1 MKITRMKVCGLENP
15 MGFGLRKVK
24 ISWNVED
31 FTGKYQEN
39 AVIQV
44 AYDPEFKTIAG
55 CVEGKNLTQFCQEV
69 AMKLSPRT
77 CYYCRIFV
85 TADNGE
91 EAVSDIFT
99 FETGKMDEPW
109 QAKWICTS
117 KEDTYHPIFFTDF
130 KAGTSVT
137 KARIYICGL
146 GGYEAYMNGKKIGDE
161 YLAPFYN
168 DYDRE
173 VQYQT
178 YDVKELLGENNRIEI
193 YTGNGWYKGHF
204 GLGYQENIYG
214 DHMAAIAE
222 IHVDYGDGTH
232 QVITTDGTWKY
243 KGSDVES
250 SGIYD
255 AETLNR
261 LLWES
266 GNNEEK
272 AVCLEEELYPEVS
285 HHLADRFS
293 APVRVCETLTVKEV
307 ITTPAGE
314 TVLDFGQNF
323 AGYVAFKSHLPK
335 GARVELSYG
344 EVLQQG
350 NFYNENYRQAVIPFV
365 YISDG
370 REETVRPHFT
380 FFGGRYVRV
389 AGWPAEVALCPEDFT
404 GCVVHTDLERTGFLE
419 TSDASVNQL
428 ISNCLWGQRSNF
440 LDVPTDCP
448 QRNERLGWTGDAQ
461 VFAPTASYNM
471 DTRAFYD
478 KYMHDL
484 RVAQEIL
491 GGSIPHYA
499 PMAGSLDGGSS
510 VWGDSATFIPTT
522 MYEYYGDKEMLETY
536 YPLMKDWVDWITR
549 QDVERGQKYQFDFAF
564 TFGDWLALDGMT
576 EQSFKGSTDDAYVST
591 CYYYASTRK
600 VAQAARILGKEEDA
614 RYYEDLADHI
624 RQAILDEYFTK
635 TGRLAIDSQTAY
647 MVALNFGIWTD
658 KERLIDGLKKRLD
671 KDAHKIKGGFV
682 GATMMCR
689 VLAENGLE
697 DEAWFMLFNHDFP
710 GWLHCVDLGAT
721 TIWERWNS
729 LLDDGSISGTGMNSL
744 NHYSYGSVLEY
755 IYRDIAG
762 IAPAAPGFAKAVLAP
777 QISWQTSYMKASYKS
792 ASGTWVS
799 NWKIEE
805 DGKVTVHM
813 EVPFNCT
820 AKVILPGYDGDAFE
834 LEAGSFDKT
843 YTPVRDFRQMF
854 TMNSR
859 LSQMANCPEAME
871 ILKKDLPAAAGM
883 IQAHDIE
890 NMNLSLNDMLHMPFL
905 GIPAENIK
913 AAGEKLS
920 QIKAR

>member
-15 MGFGLRKVK
+15 MGYGLRKVK
-24 ISWNVED
+24 ISWNVEE
-31 FTGKYQEN
+31 FMGKRQKN
-39 AVIQV
+39 AIIQV
-44 AYDPEFKTIAG
+44 AYDPEFKSLA
-55 CVEGKNLTQFCQEV
+55 CCLEGADLTQHCQALE
-69 AMKLSPRT
+69 MELSPRT

-91 EAVSDIFT
+91 EAVSDTFT
-99 FETGKMDEPW
+99 FETGKMDEAW
-109 QAKWICTS
+109 QAKWICTQ
-117 KEDTYHPIFFTDF
+117 KEDTYHPVFFKDF
-130 KAGTSVT
+130 KTGSPVVQ
-137 KARIYICGL
+137 ARIYVCGL
-146 GGYEAYMNGKKIGDE
+146 GVYEAYLNGKKIGDE

-178 YDVKELLGENNRIEI
+178 YDIKDLLGDENRIEI
-193 YTGNGWYKGHF
+193 YTGNGWYKGYF
-204 GLGYQENIYG
+204 GLDYRENIYG

-222 IHVDYGDGTH
+222 IHLELADGTY
-232 QVITTDGTWKY
+232 QVIATDPTWKY
-243 KGSDVES
+243 RGSDVES

-255 AETLNR
+255 GEVLNR
-261 LLWES
+261 LLWEN
-266 GNNEEK
+266 GNEEK
-272 AVCLEEELYPEVS
+272 AVCLEEQLYPEVS
-285 HHLADRFS
+285 HHLVPRFS
-293 APVRVCETLTVKEV
+293 APVRVCETLGVKE
-307 ITTPAGE
+307 IIRTPAGE

-323 AGYVAFKSHLPK
+323 AGYVSFESRLPK
-335 GARVELSYG
+335 GTRVELSYG

-350 NFYNENYRQAVIPFV
+350 NFYNENYRQAVFPFV

-370 REETVRPHFT
+370 RAENVRPHFT

-389 AGWPAEVALCPEDFT
+389 AGWPEDMPLKGEDFT
-404 GCVVHTDLERTGFLE
+404 GCVVHTDLERTGFLK

-478 KYMHDL
+478 KYLHDL
-484 RVAQEIL
+484 RVAQETL
-491 GGSIPHYA
+491 GGSVPHYA
-499 PMAGSLDGGSS
+499 PMAGTMEGGSS
-510 VWGDSATFIPTT
+510 VWGDSATFIPAT

-549 QDVERGQKYQFDFAF
+549 QDQARGQKYQFDFAF

-591 CYYYASTRK
+591 CYYYASAKK
-600 VAQAARILGKEEDA
+600 VADAAKVLGKAEDA
-614 RYYEDLADHI
+614 SEYEDLAEHI

-635 TGRLAIDSQTAY
+635 TGRLAIDTQTAY
-647 MVALNFGIWTD
+647 MVALKFGLWID
-658 KERLIDGLKKRLD
+658 KDRLTDGLRKRLD

-697 DEAWFMLFNHDFP
+697 DEAWYMLFNHDFP

-755 IYRDIAG
+755 IYRDMAG
-762 IAPAAPGFAKAVLAP
+762 IAPAAPGFTKAVLAP
-777 QISWQTSYMKASYKS
+777 QISWQSRFVNGTYKS
-792 ASGTWVS
+792 VSGTWVS
-799 NWKIEE
+799 NWKILD
-805 DGKVTVHM
+805 DGQVAVHL
-813 EVPFNCT
+813 EVPFNCSAT
-820 AKVILPGYDGDAFE
+820 VILPGYDKEAFE

-843 YTPVRDFRQMF
+843 YMPVKDFRQMF
-854 TMNSR
+854 NMDSR
-859 LSQMANCPEAME
+859 LSQMASSPEAME
-871 ILKKDLPAAAGM
+871 ILRSDLPAAAGM
-883 IQAHDIE
+883 IAANDVE
-890 NMNLSLNDMLHMPFL
+890 NMNLSLNAMMGMPFL
-905 GIPAENIK
+905 GMPAEVLK

-920 QIKAR
+920 RIKAY